1 MEGRCVDGLSQPL
14 FPPEV
19 TGLRT
24 LILLP
29 QQYLRA
35 CLNSQA
41 KFRDS
46 RVHAGKVLKGV
57 RQTGKQF

>member
-14 FPPEV
+14 FPPKV
-19 TGLRT
+19 TRLRT
-24 LILLP
+24 LTLPP
-29 QQYLRA
+29 QQFLRA

-41 KFRDS
+41 RFRDS

-57 RQTGKQF
+57 RQSGKQF